1 MPRRRDDIEICM
13 EILDLLQDRPGQV
26 TISEIISFSRIK
38 HSKAKQLLET
48 MEKSGWI
55 SQSNYSYI
63 DDQRYKNFF
72 YIQEEGQKNIKFYKE
87 NMKVLI
93 SFLEPES
100 KQDGNN

>member
-13 EILDLLQDRPGQV
+13 EILDLLQEKPGQV
-26 TISEIISFSRIK
+26 TISEIISYTRIK

-55 SQSNYSYI
+55 EPRGSFY

-72 YIQEEGQKNIKFYKE
+72 FILEEGEKVIQFYKE
-87 NMKVLI
+87 KMQILFT
-93 SFLEPES
+93 FLEDD
-100 KQDGNN
+100 KLR

>member
-13 EILDLLQDRPGQV
+13 EILDLLQEKSV
-26 TISEIISFSRIK
+26 TISEIISFTRIK

-55 SQSNYSYI
+55 EPRGSFN

-72 YIQEEGQKNIKFYKE
+72 YILEEGEKVIKFYKD
-87 NMKVLI
+87 NLKILF
-93 SFLEPES
+93 SFLE
-100 KQDGNN
+100 